1 MNILLLEDEPAHAEA
16 VRRALEASGLKAVV
30 QVAGTLREY
39 HEAVAA
45 RPPDIALL
53 DMILPDGRALDVLTS
68 LPDAC
73 PFPILIMTSYGN
85 EQTAV
90 MAMKAGALDYIVKSP
105 ESFDTMPHAVERALR
120 EWNVLQERKR
130 AEEGLH
136 KMEENYR
143 RSLDGSPLGMRI
155 VTAEGDTLYANKA
168 ILDLYGFESLKEL
181 NKTLL
186 KDRYA
191 PQNYAEHKNR
201 KIQRQKADFP
211 SESEIRIV
219 RKNGEVCILQVF
231 RKEVLWNGGKQHQAL
246 YLDITARK
254 MAEERLIETLRL
266 LRQAI
271 TSTIQ
276 VVGLMVEARDPYT
289 AGHQQRTTIL
299 AEAIAREMGWPP
311 EKIEGLHMA
320 GLVHDVGKISIPAEI
335 LSKPTKL
342 TPGEYE
348 LVKTH
353 AERGYEILKDVDF
366 PWPLAEIVY
375 EHHERM
381 DGSGYPRGLKG
392 DDILMEARILSV
404 SDTMEAMVSH
414 RPYRPGQGVNTAL
427 AEVEKNKG
435 ILYDAAVAETC
446 LKLFR
451 KKRFRFPARNF
462 S

>member
-136 KMEENYR
+136 KMEENYH

-168 ILDLYGFESLKEL
+168 ILDLYGFDSLEEL

-211 SESEIRIV
+211 SESEISIV

-299 AEAIAREMGWPP
+299 AEAIAREMGWPL